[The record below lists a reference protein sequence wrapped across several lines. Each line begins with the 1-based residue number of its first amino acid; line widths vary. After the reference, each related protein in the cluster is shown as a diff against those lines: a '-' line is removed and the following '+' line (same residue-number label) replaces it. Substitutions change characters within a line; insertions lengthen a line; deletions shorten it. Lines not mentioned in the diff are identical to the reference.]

1 MFMDEV
7 KRCRMSKQYGN
18 LVLIILAI
26 LAGTVVF
33 AFSRPQ
39 EAVLA
44 GGGMI
49 SASDA
54 QKLLE
59 QDATAVILDVR
70 TADEFASGH
79 IPGAKLLPYDE
90 IDANRAAMLI
100 PAKDAPV
107 VLYCRSGRRSAIA
120 ADSLRRLGYT
130 TVYDLGGVGNWHYG
144 LER

>member
-39 EAVLA
+39 EAMLA

-130 TVYDLGGVGNWHYG
+130 TVYDLGGVGNWPYG

>member
-1 MFMDEV
+1 
-7 KRCRMSKQYGN
+7 MSKQYGN

-100 PAKDAPV
+100 LTKDAPV

-120 ADSLRRLGYT
+120 GDSLRRLGYT
-130 TVYDLGGVGNWHYG
+130 TVYDLGGVGNWPYG

>member
-130 TVYDLGGVGNWHYG
+130 TVYDLGGVGNWPYG

>member
-1 MFMDEV
+1 
-7 KRCRMSKQYGN
+7 MSKQYGY

-130 TVYDLGGVGNWHYG
+130 TVYDLGGVGNWPYG